1 MFMIESTKIIGI
13 GAGKDRGFNPPSSE
27 SGG

>member
-1 MFMIESTKIIGI
+1 MIESTKIIGI